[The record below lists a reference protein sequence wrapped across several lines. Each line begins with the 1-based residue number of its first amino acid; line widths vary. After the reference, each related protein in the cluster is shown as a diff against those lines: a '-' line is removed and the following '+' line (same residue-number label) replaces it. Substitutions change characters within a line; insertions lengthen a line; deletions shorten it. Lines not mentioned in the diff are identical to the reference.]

1 MTGWLYLQN
10 YNSMLVAI
18 AGLLTAIGITGMG
31 GAILDSMKIKLT
43 SPWLQPMGM
52 LTGLTVFSISIQI
65 LGIFS
70 FSSKNLLLAI
80 WLLFI
85 FGGLTWIYF
94 AKNRIFWS
102 PRLFHS
108 NEQKIGYDGIVI
120 TLKIMVFI
128 VASWLLLSSSAPS
141 TRHDEIS
148 YHIIIGSRIIQ
159 DQSLEL
165 YRMPMEA
172 TVFPHLF
179 YQIAQAPFHA
189 IGLPDAGG
197 VFSWSILILMCWFL
211 GYMVH
216 VKTGSR
222 LLAILTWF
230 VIVSQPS
237 VINLLITVGP
247 SALAFLSVTMAFFI
261 LCEWKS
267 INISYGSNSGL
278 ILITVSSITA
288 VSTRLFTLP
297 LSVVFLICA
306 YILLTRE
313 RKLRGTDVLLVVTL
327 WLIAFAPIVGWL
339 WSKSG
344 SPLGILTAEVFK
356 SNYFGLE
363 AVSSYNATRQI
374 FTNLFLYRYELA
386 LWSVSLWCGVVIYVF
401 VRDRNQFKSI
411 ALTLFVFQVLII
423 IFITPWE
430 IRHLSGLQFALFALG
445 MMSINSLTQNVK
457 SKIITAMIV
466 LTIPWTI
473 LSAIFAYSLSKVS
486 LGLEDTGLFLKRNSA
501 LFEDYSRIDKILP
514 KNAIL
519 LIGRDKTNINQ
530 MGWYSRPPIFY
541 APRRTYSAVADLP
554 NSHNPIFVIYLSPV
568 KLAPAVNS
576 PLSIWLPIGRPRS
589 CYSS

>member
-261 LCEWKS
+261 
-267 INISYGSNSGL
+267 
-278 ILITVSSITA
+278 T
-288 VSTRLFTLP
+288 
-297 LSVVFLICA
+297 
-306 YILLTRE
+306 
-313 RKLRGTDVLLVVTL
+313 
-327 WLIAFAPIVGWL
+327 
-339 WSKSG
+339 
-344 SPLGILTAEVFK
+344 
-356 SNYFGLE
+356 
-363 AVSSYNATRQI
+363 
-374 FTNLFLYRYELA
+374 
-386 LWSVSLWCGVVIYVF
+386 
-401 VRDRNQFKSI
+401 
-411 ALTLFVFQVLII
+411 
-423 IFITPWE
+423 
-430 IRHLSGLQFALFALG
+430 
-445 MMSINSLTQNVK
+445 
-457 SKIITAMIV
+457 
-466 LTIPWTI
+466 
-473 LSAIFAYSLSKVS
+473 
-486 LGLEDTGLFLKRNSA
+486 
-501 LFEDYSRIDKILP
+501 
-514 KNAIL
+514 
-519 LIGRDKTNINQ
+519 
-530 MGWYSRPPIFY
+530 
-541 APRRTYSAVADLP
+541 
-554 NSHNPIFVIYLSPV
+554 
-568 KLAPAVNS
+568 
-576 PLSIWLPIGRPRS
+576 
-589 CYSS
+589 